1 MKTLFDL
8 LHESHEIQRSLC
20 RQMTAARA
28 TTAKRADTFFQL
40 KVELE
45 AHAAAEERFLYV
57 PLLLTDG
64 GLSASRHALSEHHS
78 IEELCEDL
86 SVADKASSMW
96 LDTAQKLGEKVRH
109 HLKEEERKFFKVAGR
124 LLDDKQKA
132 TLAKRYERDL
142 VRMRRKL
149 ADEYKTIDVTPDGMV
164 ESLKTGT
171 LAGKPVAKKA
181 AAKKVAAKKAAAKKV
196 AVKAAAK
203 KVPAKKVPATKAAT
217 TRSAMKKAPVRQ

>member
-20 RQMTAARA
+20 SQMTAARA

-86 SVADKASSMW
+86 SVADKASSTW

-124 LLDDKQKA
+124 ILDTDKKDNLGRRYQK
-132 TLAKRYERDL
+132 DL
-142 VRMRRKL
+142 VRMRKKYA
-149 ADEYKTIDVTPDGMV
+149 ADYQRVGV
-164 ESLKTGT
+164 SR
-171 LAGKPVAKKA
+171 AGEV
-181 AAKKVAAKKAAAKKV
+181 VAA
-196 AVKAAAK
+196 
-203 KVPAKKVPATKAAT
+203 P
-217 TRSAMKKAPVRQ
+217 R